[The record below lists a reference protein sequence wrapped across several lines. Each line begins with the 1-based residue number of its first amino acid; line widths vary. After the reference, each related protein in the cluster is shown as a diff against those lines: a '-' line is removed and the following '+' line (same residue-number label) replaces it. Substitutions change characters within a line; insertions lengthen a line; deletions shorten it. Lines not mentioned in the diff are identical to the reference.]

1 LLVHNLDNDM
11 AIDRQQLLDTVKP
24 PSFSKPPE
32 VERPSGNQRSTTD
45 ILRDTFGVGE
55 NNLTNIDQVINRY
68 DPSKIRG
75 SLDNYDTVPW
85 VDTQARQDFQD
96 QQNEGGF
103 WQSRI
108 GGLIG
113 RALVTLGR
121 PLSAVAAT
129 AKLIDGGITNLW
141 RLGSDL
147 ASGEGL
153 DSFSNYF
160 KAGKEELTDFY
171 DRTKY
176 LTTLNPV
183 MFLNTV
189 VLGRA
194 LPWESIVQGENP
206 ITTSVEELDPENFYQ
221 VYTFGRLFEDANWL
235 QNPESHWGTKHWF
248 DWDNALGTGW
258 SIGPS
263 TSGALALPPDLILD
277 PINWLG
283 GFGVTQGVAKA
294 LRSGIGASGETV
306 AMTVTRSIIEEMGE
320 NVFRGVARRS
330 GQELA
335 EESIER
341 STRELA
347 DGVMGRLVEEGIDI
361 TSEASVK
368 QAAGRV
374 REIFEEVVE
383 DLATQGGINVTARGT
398 QRLANMGVAQ
408 TDNIFLNAV
417 DATGKRVLFSFDD
430 VTSTVRA
437 SAGPDDLFTDIVK
450 IMDGGRV
457 VEKGINA
464 LSADTA
470 RVVATYMHRF
480 GLDRNGMT
488 AAQHRA
494 GWIRSYQEGQK
505 KIFGTEAYNS
515 LDDAARAAQDDIWRI
530 EAEGLISQVRTP
542 RSGILTRFLPDNIN
556 VGKQH
561 IPLVSAQDLAGST
574 PFGTQWGMKIPM
586 TGEWGRKTLNN
597 VRYRVGKTPIQ
608 HQTGFKFATGLPNS
622 RADELIRLIPMQ
634 FHKIFADIPGSAW
647 RRATGF
653 VGGTKKLLKMK
664 VKDVKN
670 PWGQQHARVMLQRYL
685 QSGEMEKYLGTA
697 FRQRLGLAVDEAISG
712 ADGSLSRADAEVTF
726 FRALEG
732 DLEADKLLDDLG
744 LMHLKDGLR
753 SALNEAHMMA
763 EAQSGV
769 QFLNFVDDFGHRSI
783 TPEFAQ
789 ELRNARKFNFRQGR
803 GAPDMERSG
812 TEHGRKYLTPNEYK
826 NRAKDWWNNLNAEQ
840 QGKFDLPDGYNW
852 DAPWADADLPFN
864 VRVAFES
871 AMDTANTPARMS
883 FGGKDFVEGQSIVAQ
898 INSIMDEAKVGHH
911 MFEESISKSFSAYA
925 DMLAHRTGQVWL
937 ESQLQGAGVL
947 QHRWLY
953 KNGVPTTVERAA
965 SRRIYD
971 NLKERQELIGRLEVK
986 LSQGVHADDAAK
998 DIIRAEIVELEAQIR
1013 QIDELYLNNV
1023 KFAEEVN
1030 EFVMD
1035 REQAIIAKEMEIS
1048 QIEADIAA
1056 RQLQIDEAEGVVRA
1070 AAGRSVQRAKQL
1082 QGEVDALKT
1091 RLNDAVLGTPDKHF
1105 RDGLFYT
1112 KYMEVED
1119 AVKNTRFI
1127 EDQLTSAF
1135 GSIQAAKN
1143 AAMEYR
1149 EAFNQI
1155 YLHGSIEQI
1164 SDGMTFWKN
1173 VANDFDPER
1182 MFESMSARGLDD
1194 LDIMM
1199 MKDVLETYDVIL
1211 KNLQD
1216 DGILEYALLNNYKD
1230 LLVGADGI
1238 ARAASPDQVLK
1249 VLELITNQE
1258 KAVTKVLDDLFTSM
1272 LDMTPQLKRRFGN
1285 EFGVVIEGN
1294 QSWSEMFTVQARNSI
1309 PLDPPIRNV
1318 IEDVGDLDRFLASY
1332 AEEAN
1337 QRIMLKQA
1345 ELADNPAASTE
1356 IQQAV
1361 LGTSINEEPMVLTI
1375 GDIVQMTKFKHSVA
1389 AALDAD
1395 HRIFQQPT
1403 IQELSVVGEI
1413 FEYGSQRGQQMVGP
1427 NGKRYFVKQYP
1438 TAQRANADV
1447 LSSRIYRA
1455 FDAEAPI
1462 SYTSTDDLGNVFVI
1476 KEWVEGTSLNQ
1487 AQIND
1492 TIVMSMNGEPRL
1504 INPEII
1510 AEGAR
1515 SDLLPLNPVAVEYQK
1530 GLLGDLLTGNWG
1542 AAGEDF
1548 SNIVIR
1554 EGDGA
1559 VVRVNQGET
1568 FDFLGVN
1575 DEIIDAGVTPFEY
1588 GLPRK
1593 ELGGTVRALRGDY
1606 DASRPQ
1612 EVNYLLFGDDA
1623 GEEAAGFTAGLN
1635 SQKRLSGVA
1644 QPMLRSE
1651 GTNVEDLVRS
1661 QIRKINDVRAS
1672 HGGWAR
1678 FVEIYLPDATIEQR
1692 AYFTTWLEARSR
1704 ALVENFG
1711 GTYIP
1716 EEQLPMRA
1724 AFNLG
1729 MAPDAIEKASK
1740 DGTLIYV
1747 IRGLKGHQG
1756 LVDDALFDPMLYNG
1770 RARVLPAI
1778 QNPRDVSSTGMPI
1791 NFEALSPTQ
1800 QTEMFGVPL
1809 TAGFHSNPVWGTPVG
1824 NVYLGAPRSTSN
1836 LMPWIDEASSDFALH
1851 PMAWQKAQNVPTADV
1866 EIALPNDL
1874 ASIKLYGMNQ
1884 EAHHLLSKSLD
1895 PALTPV
1901 QQAEILDQIA
1911 TEFFTSPYGAI
1922 DSWTGMDHLR
1932 GVQAL
1937 MSLDMLGKAGPQL
1950 RSEILAYMTPL
1961 KLSAKNIF
1969 EAYDDAALNL
1979 GEWYMYP
1986 MRSHIADSGIVNRAL
2001 RGGKGSM
2008 QDSKYGGPDMIKY
2021 VNHAVRDSVETMSVV
2036 EKVFQ
2041 TPHLRAKFELGSVDN
2056 DAYQSIL
2063 EWVMYK
2069 RQTMTL
2075 DEVSRL
2081 VDDFADREAYLREL
2095 AKPAGFDFEVKN
2107 FNGLRTLGG
2116 QNRAYSLAQR
2126 DARDVVNDF
2135 MAGLHI
2141 QYRSTRS
2148 AKSAT
2153 WGHADDAD
2161 AFLKRTSRSIA
2172 EDPMDREAHLLARL
2186 WESYHTG
2193 LGREGYVGTGWANNL
2208 ARNPDA
2214 YARPYNF
2221 SVNLTN
2227 PLAGKVRSVSTG
2239 ESFTKSI
2246 LPAWEEKAM
2255 DDTIRFMMSMN
2266 LGKEST
2272 PLRVNNQ
2279 YLLSASDLGTNA
2291 NQVRQSIEILK
2302 RAQRSQDDLYDDLLR
2317 TVDEAAE
2324 IREQLAQDWFVKQRA
2339 DEWTLQSQVDAY
2351 NLRTDKGIAVEEL
2364 AELELLNGEMRKA
2377 VEALNKMSPD
2387 FKGSGE
2393 ELFQAYKDVESAIQ
2407 IMVKEDA
2414 DLATKIVA
2422 ANTKEDLNAIRGNK
2436 FVFKDL
2442 AHRKATG
2449 EAIDRVMIQGF
2460 RAIGLQS
2467 QGPRSLVDS
2476 LTDME
2481 RNYGGGSKFLEYY
2494 DKVQNVWKGYAILSP
2509 GFYSRNLQGGVFMNY
2524 LAGVNVT
2531 SYGKYVTAR
2540 TVVRLQNE
2548 LIRKGSLG
2556 PKKQK
2561 WLNHLVKHTDPY
2573 EVEVARIIDSTGAA
2587 GHGQAGTEFRVADA
2601 GRGVVRVGGKDI
2613 NLQRANPAS
2622 SQFILLEKAQKFNVG
2637 QIEDIL
2643 RGTLMFDDIVNKG
2656 GTASTG
2662 MEKVWKFQFNYQDLS
2677 AFERKVVK
2685 KVIPFYTW
2693 TRFAIPRVLEQ
2704 SFRNPAR
2711 MHRYVYAMNRM
2722 EDSLQGDMQDLDS
2735 VPEWI
2740 QTGGGIPVN
2749 MFGADGQHGWLTL
2762 DLPPRVLMETINPM
2776 TQPDMSPLERV
2787 GAALQPIG
2795 NMMSPLI
2802 KAPIEMTM
2810 NRNIFQGYSY
2820 KGDFKQVPFPFNN
2833 DLLMQPISL
2842 ITGDNIAR
2850 KTPDGNWVMKDSYL
2864 NSMRSLFPPLQSL
2877 SRVMPDTKRGQENR
2891 LASVMSWLLGIGL
2904 RHNSLEEQARQ
2915 RRYRLQEQRRDLQDL
2930 RDMYRI
2936 DSEIEGLR

>member
-1 LLVHNLDNDM
+1 M

-55 NNLTNIDQVINRY
+55 NNLTNVDQVVNRY
-68 DPSKIRG
+68 DPSKIRS

-113 RALVTLGR
+113 RGLVTLGR
-121 PLSAVAAT
+121 PLSAIAGT
-129 AKLIDGGITNLW
+129 AKLIEGGVTNLW

-147 ASGEGL
+147 ASGEGM

-160 KAGKEELTDFY
+160 KASKEELTDFY

-176 LTTLNPV
+176 LTTLNPA

-194 LPWESIVQGENP
+194 LPWESVIQGKNP

-221 VYTFGRLFEDANWL
+221 VYTFGRMFEDANWL
-235 QNPESHWGTKHWF
+235 QNPESYWGTKHWF

-258 SIGPS
+258 SMGPS
-263 TSGALALPPDLILD
+263 TSGALALGPDLVLD

-283 GFGVTQGVAKA
+283 GFGVTKGAGFA
-294 LRSGIGASGETV
+294 LRNGINSATNETV
-306 AMTVTRSIIEEMGE
+306 AVSITRNIIEEMAQ
-320 NVFRGVARRS
+320 NVTRGAAKKS
-330 GQELA
+330 GQVLE
-335 EESIER
+335 
-341 STRELA
+341 
-347 DGVMGRLVEEGIDI
+347 
-361 TSEASVK
+361 EASVVLGSRTIADNVMAKLANEGFDVTTEAGLK
-368 QAAGRV
+368 QAASRV
-374 REIFEEVVE
+374 REVFEEVFEEV
-383 DLATQGGINVTARGT
+383 AGAGGITAATRAT
-398 QRLANMGVAQ
+398 EQLTRMGISQ
-408 TDNIFLNAV
+408 SDNIFLNAV
-417 DATGKRVLFSFDD
+417 DAAGKRVLFSFDD

-437 SAGPDDLFTDIVK
+437 SAGPDNLFTDIVK

-464 LSADTA
+464 LSADSA
-470 RVVATYMHRF
+470 LVVATYMHRF
-480 GLDRNGMT
+480 GLDKNGMT
-488 AAQHRA
+488 LAQHGQSWNA
-494 GWIRSYQEGQK
+494 AYIKNKATAMGLESYH
-505 KIFGTEAYNS
+505 A

-530 EAEGLISQVRTP
+530 EAQSLISQVRTP
-542 RSGILTRFLPDNIN
+542 RSGVLTKFLPDNIN
-556 VGKQH
+556 VTKQH
-561 IPLVSAQDLAGST
+561 RPLVSAQDLAGST
-574 PFGTQWGMKIPM
+574 PFGTQWGVKIPM
-586 TGEWGRKTLNN
+586 TGEWGRSSLNKI
-597 VRYRVGKTPIQ
+597 RYRLGKTPIQ
-608 HQTGFKFATGLPNS
+608 HQTGFKFATGVPNS
-622 RADELIRLIPMQ
+622 RADELIRLIPRQ

-647 RRATGF
+647 RRSTGF
-653 VGGTKKLLKMK
+653 VGGRKKELKML
-664 VKDVKN
+664 VKDSKN
-670 PWGQQHARVMLQRYL
+670 PFNQQAAKISLRTFL
-685 QSGEMEKYLGTA
+685 QSGEMEKYLKTS
-697 FRQRLGLAVDEAISG
+697 FRQRLGLAADEAISG
-712 ADGSLSRADAEVTF
+712 SDGSLSRADAEKMF

-732 DLEADKLLDDLG
+732 DAEADQLLENLG
-744 LMHLKDGLR
+744 LIHLKDGLR
-753 SALNEAHMMA
+753 ASLNEVHMT
-763 EAQSGV
+763 AQSQSGIE
-769 QFLNFVDDFGHRSI
+769 FLNFVDDFGHRSV

-789 ELRNARKFNFRQGR
+789 ELRNARRFNFRQGR

-812 TEHGRKYLTPNEYK
+812 TEHGRKYLNPNEYK
-826 NRAKDWWNNLNAEQ
+826 KRVKEWWGNLNAEQ

-864 VRVAFES
+864 VRAAFEESMES
-871 AMDTANTPARMS
+871 AGTPARMS

-898 INSIMDEAKVGHH
+898 INAVMDEAGVGHH

-925 DMLAHRTGQVWL
+925 DMLAHRTSQVWL
-937 ESQLQGAGVL
+937 ESQLQSAGVL

-971 NLKERQELIGRLEVK
+971 NIRERQDLVGRLEVK
-986 LSQGVHADDAAK
+986 LSQGVHADDATK
-998 DIIRAEIVELEAQIR
+998 DILRAEIVDLEAQIR

-1023 KFAEEVN
+1023 KFAEDVN

-1035 REQAIIAKEMEIS
+1035 REQAIIAKEMEVS

-1091 RLNDAVLGTPDKHF
+1091 RLNDAVLGTPENRFK
-1105 RDGLFYT
+1105 DGLFYT

-1127 EDQLTSAF
+1127 EEQLTTAF
-1135 GSIQAAKN
+1135 GSIQVAKIAAR
-1143 AAMEYR
+1143 EYR

-1155 YLHGSIEQI
+1155 YLHGSIEQVA
-1164 SDGMTFWKN
+1164 DGMTFWKN

-1194 LDIMM
+1194 IDIMM
-1199 MKDVLETYDVIL
+1199 MKDTLENFDVIL

-1230 LLVGADGI
+1230 LLVGAEGI

-1258 KAVTKVLDDLFTSM
+1258 KAVTKVLDDLFVSM
-1272 LDMTPQLKRRFGN
+1272 LDMTPQLKRSFGN
-1285 EFGVVIEGN
+1285 EFGVVVEGN
-1294 QSWSEMFTVQARNSI
+1294 QSWSEIFTTQARNSI

-1318 IEDVGDLDRFLASY
+1318 IEDVGDLDRFLATY

-1337 QRIMLKQA
+1337 QRIAAKQA
-1345 ELADNPAASTE
+1345 ELAVNPAASTE

-1361 LGTSINEEPMVLTI
+1361 LGSSINEEPLIMTI
-1375 GDIVQMTKFKHSVA
+1375 GDVVQMTKFKHSVA

-1427 NGKRYFVKQYP
+1427 RGKKYFVKQYP

-1487 AQIND
+1487 SQIND
-1492 TIVMSMNGEPRL
+1492 TIVMSINGEPRL
-1504 INPEII
+1504 INPEVIT
-1510 AEGAR
+1510 EGAR
-1515 SDLLPLNPVAVEYQK
+1515 SDLLPLNPVAVEFQK

-1542 AAGEDF
+1542 AAGDDF

-1559 VVRVNQGET
+1559 VVRVNQGDT

-1575 DEIIDAGVTPFEY
+1575 DELIDAGVTPFEY
-1588 GLPRK
+1588 GLPKK

-1606 DASRPQ
+1606 EAARPQ
-1612 EVNYLLFGDDA
+1612 EINYLLFGDDA

-1635 SQKRLSGVA
+1635 NQKRLSGVA

-1678 FVEIYLPDATIEQR
+1678 FVEIYLPEATIEQR
-1692 AYFTTWLEARSR
+1692 AYFTNWLEARSR

-1711 GTYIP
+1711 GVYIP

-1770 RARVLPAI
+1770 RARVVPAI
-1778 QNPRDVSSTGMPI
+1778 QKPNDVSSTGRPI
-1791 NFEALSPTQ
+1791 NFEALSPQQ

-1809 TAGFHSNPVWGTPVG
+1809 TAGMHSNPVWGTPVG

-1851 PMAWQKAQNVPTADV
+1851 PMAWQKAQNAPTADV

-1950 RSEILAYMTPL
+1950 RSEILGYMTPL
-1961 KLSAKNIF
+1961 KLNAKNIF
-1969 EAYDDAALNL
+1969 EAYDDAALNV

-2008 QDSKYGGPDMIKY
+2008 QDSKYAGPDMIKY
-2021 VNHAVRDSVETMSVV
+2021 VNHAIRDSVETMSVV
-2036 EKVFQ
+2036 EKIFQ
-2041 TPHLRAKFELGSVDN
+2041 TPHLRAKFELGSAGYDS
-2056 DAYQSIL
+2056 YQSIL

-2069 RQTMTL
+2069 RQVMSL
-2075 DEVSRL
+2075 DEVSKL
-2081 VDDFADREAYLREL
+2081 VDDLTNRETYLSEL
-2095 AKPAGFDFEVKN
+2095 AKPAGFDFEIKN
-2107 FNGLRTLGG
+2107 FNGLRTIGG
-2116 QNRAYSLAQR
+2116 QSRAFSLAQR

-2161 AFLKRTSRSIA
+2161 AFLKRTSRSIS

-2227 PLAGKVRSVSTG
+2227 PLAGKVRNVSTG

-2279 YLLSASDLGTNA
+2279 YLLSASDMGTNA
-2291 NQVRQSIEILK
+2291 DQVRQSIEILK

-2324 IREQLAQDWFVKQRA
+2324 VREQLAQDWAVKQRA
-2339 DEWTLQSQVDAY
+2339 DEWTLKSQVDAY
-2351 NLRTDKGIAVEEL
+2351 NLRADKGIAVEEL
-2364 AELELLNGEMRKA
+2364 AELELLNGEMRRA
-2377 VEALNKMSPD
+2377 VEALNKISPE

-2414 DLATKIVA
+2414 DLAAKIVA
-2422 ANTKEDLNAIRGNK
+2422 ANTKKDLNAIRGNK

-2467 QGPRSLVDS
+2467 QGPRSIVDS

-2481 RNYGGGSKFLEYY
+2481 RNYGGGNKFLEYY

-2509 GFYSRNLQGGVFMNY
+2509 GFYSRNLQGGIFMNY

-2531 SYGKYVTAR
+2531 SYGKYATAR

-2548 LIRKGSLG
+2548 LVRSGGLS
-2556 PKKQK
+2556 PRKQK
-2561 WLNHLVKHTDPY
+2561 WLNHLVKNTDPY

-2587 GHGQAGTEFRVADA
+2587 GHGQAGTEFAVADA
-2601 GRGVVRVGGKDI
+2601 GRGVVRVGGRDI
-2613 NLQRANPAS
+2613 NLQRANPSS

-2637 QIEDIL
+2637 QIEDML

-2685 KVIPFYTW
+2685 RIIPFYTW

-2787 GAALQPIG
+2787 GAALQPLG
-2795 NMMSPLI
+2795 NMASPVI
-2802 KAPIEMTM
+2802 KAPLEMTM

-2833 DLLMQPISL
+2833 DVLMQPISL
-2842 ITGDNIAR
+2842 ITGNNIAR
-2850 KTPDGNWVMKDSYL
+2850 KTSDGNWVMKDSYL

-2877 SRVMPDTKRGQENR
+2877 SRVMPDTKRGKENR

-2915 RRYRLQEQRRDLQDL
+2915 RRYRIQDKRRDLQDV

-2936 DSEIEGLR
+2936 DAEIEGMR